1 MKSATE
7 ALGLGS
13 RLPHAVPMV
22 VISLVISVVCLNYF
36 SGDEQASKT
45 FKAQVYWKPVCFK
58 ILMKLRRCKEIE
70 EGDHLKLVSLLEQ
83 VKSLKVA
90 LGQERQEQG
99 SMRLVIMK
107 IYHKHNQHQS
117 LQIKNQCLPGKY
129 NAQKNFSLLLSN
141 IPMLQWM
148 TFVMKCIYS

>member
-1 MKSATE
+1 
-7 ALGLGS
+7 
-13 RLPHAVPMV
+13 
-22 VISLVISVVCLNYF
+22 
-36 SGDEQASKT
+36 
-45 FKAQVYWKPVCFK
+45 
-58 ILMKLRRCKEIE
+58 MKLRRCKENE
-70 EGDHLKLVSLLEQ
+70 EGDHLKLVSLLDQ

-107 IYHKHNQHQS
+107 IPQAQSTPKPTNQKSMSSRKIQRTKE
-117 LQIKNQCLPGKY
+117 L
-129 NAQKNFSLLLSN
+129 SLLLSN